1 MIKAENLTKRYGAVT
16 AVDNITFEI
25 EKGEIVGFLGPN
37 GAGKTST
44 MRVLTGF
51 MPPTEGRVTVAGY
64 DVLRD
69 TLQVKRRIGY
79 LPESTPLYTDMC
91 VAEYLDFVGEVKGLG
106 RAARKRKVAEVMD
119 AAHVANRAGS
129 LIGTLSKGYRQR
141 VGLAQALINDPEVLV
156 LDEPTIGL
164 DPMQITDIRS
174 LIKELSG
181 RRTVILSSHILPEV
195 QMICSRVMIINN
207 GRLVAADTTE
217 NLAGR
222 FKSGGRFVVKLEAPV
237 TEAREAIER
246 LPGVEGVTLG
256 EAPADAGEGEALV
269 IYNVDTTGGK
279 EPRKALVRLVAEKG
293 WDLVELAEPS
303 LSLEEVYIKLVTEEG
318 APARGEEASS

>member
-25 EKGEIVGFLGPN
+25 AKGEIVGFLGPN

-51 MPPTEGRVTVAGY
+51 MSPTEGSVTVAGH
-64 DVLRD
+64 DVSRD
-69 TLQVKRRIGY
+69 VMQVKRRTGY
-79 LPESTPLYTDMC
+79 LPESTPLYTDMR

-106 RAARKRKVAEVMD
+106 RVQRRRRVAEVMD
-119 AAHVANRAGS
+119 ATHITHRAAS

-141 VGLAQALINDPEVLV
+141 VGLAQALINDPEVLI

-164 DPMQITDIRS
+164 DPKQITDIRS

-222 FKSGGRFVVKLEAPV
+222 FKSGGRLTVKLSAPV
-237 TEAREAIER
+237 AEAMEAIEK
-246 LPGVEGVTLG
+246 LPGVKSVTLG
-256 EAPADAGEGEALV
+256 EAPKEAGEGEVSAV
-269 IYNVDTTGGK
+269 YNMDTEGGK
-279 EPRKALVRLVAEKG
+279 APRKALVRLVAEKD

-303 LSLEEVYIKLVTEEG
+303 LSLEEIYIKLVTEEE
-318 APARGEEASS
+318 APARGEDAS